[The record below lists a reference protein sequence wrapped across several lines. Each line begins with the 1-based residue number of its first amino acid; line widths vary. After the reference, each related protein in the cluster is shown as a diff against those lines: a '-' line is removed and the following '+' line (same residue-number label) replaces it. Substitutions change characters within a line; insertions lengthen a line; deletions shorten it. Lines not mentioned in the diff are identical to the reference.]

1 MKHVFVETN
10 WVFDLCAPAHRAT
23 PEAQGLV
30 HRAARGEIVLHVP
43 SAALRE
49 GGNAI
54 RQKCQPKMTKE
65 LGDFRRWA
73 LVERR
78 ISAATASEVAAFFD
92 SYIVSVEADMATL
105 DARIDAIRTQTGIDV
120 FALDDRMLDRA
131 IALRASVA
139 TLKPFDEAILAAVL
153 VKAGISRPPERWICG
168 SATWTAISYRSTR
181 KVTSARISPRCT
193 SPPASRFARTSR
205 FRDADGH
212 TVSAEVSLPRSAS
225 VSSDLTAA
233 ITTSVLAVGH
243 FANSA
248 QPRNLSATSS

>member
-30 HRAARGEIVLHVP
+30 HRASRGELVLHVP

-54 RQKCQPKMTKE
+54 RQKCQPKATKE

-78 ISAATASEVAAFFD
+78 ISAATASEAAAFFD
-92 SYIVSVEADMATL
+92 AYIVSVEADMATL

-131 IALRASVA
+131 IALRAAVA

-153 VKAGISRPPERWICG
+153 VKAGDLK
-168 SATWTAISYRSTR
+168 ATGAMDLWFCDLDGDLVPVDKKGNQR
-181 KVTSARISPRCT
+181 KELVALYAAAGITVRQD
-193 SPPASRFARTSR
+193 
-205 FRDADGH
+205 FR
-212 TVSAEVSLPRSAS
+212 VP
-225 VSSDLTAA
+225 
-233 ITTSVLAVGH
+233 
-243 FANSA
+243 
-248 QPRNLSATSS
+248 